1 MEGKSLNQV
10 CGTPDYVAPE
20 IIKHQNYDH
29 KCDIWSA
36 GVITY
41 IILGGYAPFQARNPD
56 DRDELFK
63 VIKKGKL
70 VFHERYWKDISGEAK
85 DLITQML
92 TMDPDAR
99 PAADQLL
106 SHQWIGRPKGTLAK
120 NNLESSKMRL
130 KDFNA
135 KRKLKGAAKAVQAN
149 VKLARALSAFS
160 VGSAASS
167 HNNIT
172 SVKE

>member
-36 GVITY
+36 GVIVY
-41 IILGGYAPFQARNPD
+41 ILLGGYAPFQARNPD

-70 VFHERYWKDISGEAK
+70 VFHERYWKTISGEAK

-99 PAADQLL
+99 PDADQLL
-106 SHQWIGRPKGTLAK
+106 SHQWIGRPKGALSK
-120 NNLESSKMRL
+120 NNLEESKRRL

-149 VKLARALSAFS
+149 VRLNNTISAFNM
-160 VGSAASS
+160 GSAASS
-167 HNNIT
+167 KIST
-172 SVKE
+172 VTE